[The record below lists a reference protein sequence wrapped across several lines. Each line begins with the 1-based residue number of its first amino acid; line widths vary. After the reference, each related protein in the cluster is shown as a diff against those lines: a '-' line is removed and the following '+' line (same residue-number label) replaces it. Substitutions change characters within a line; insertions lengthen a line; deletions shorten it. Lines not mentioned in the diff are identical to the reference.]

1 MKKSEIYKIRGQ
13 VHSAMTNADS
23 SKTQYSPL
31 IRMEWK
37 NYGYIPVSAR
47 HSDQYNPEFL
57 GAQPPRAGQ
66 DY

>member
-1 MKKSEIYKIRGQ
+1 MTKSEIYQIRGQ
-13 VHSAMTNADS
+13 VHGAMTNADRN
-23 SKTQYSPL
+23 KTQYSPL